1 MNYRETM
8 SRLNNAL
15 NNIDFAYTV
24 IAKKYGLT
32 FNALMMVCLI
42 DEKINVTQKQIC
54 DALHLPKSTVHSI
67 LLDFINLEYIMLMI
81 GSNKKEKIVV
91 FTTEGANHFSKVLEE
106 TRRFEDRVL
115 ASLGDDVC
123 ALLVKTVENLGQ
135 IIKQEIADLCG
146 SGVSN

>member
-15 NNIDFAYTV
+15 NNIDLAYTV
-24 IAKKYGLT
+24 IAKKHGLT

-42 DEKINVTQKQIC
+42 DEKKNVTQKQIC

-67 LLDFINLEYIMLMI
+67 LLDFINLEYIMFMI

-91 FTTEGANHFSKVLEE
+91 FTTKGVKHFFKVLEE
-106 TRRFEDRVL
+106 TRLFADRVL
-115 ASLGDDVC
+115 AILGDDVC
-123 ALLVKTVENLGQ
+123 AVLVETAENLGQ
-135 IIKQEIADLCG
+135 IIKQEIAGLCG
-146 SGVSN
+146 NEVSN